1 MSTWLRS
8 LYFVIALMAI
18 QAFVQ
23 NTDVYAETA
32 STLPAPGR
40 VDSATNLLPHGAGC
54 SQTYDNNTAATHGLP
69 GVGCSNPGGNLS
81 QGDTTSQGFD
91 VRSGTGYEF
100 GSNGTQDME
109 ANGNLTIGSSGSL
122 ENITV
127 TKENGGTTTTTADML
142 DGGVTLTSTTET
154 QNCEWTGSSYQCGQA
169 RSGRDTFT
177 VRVQIK
183 DASGNVLAT
192 VEQQRNTDAGYYG
205 NTAVHEDTVTYT
217 GEGSRNWDWQWTGT
231 DGNNPN
237 DTSSRQGPN
246 LVGAA
251 LHMTLADIN
260 YSPSPPISEET
271 QEEINEA
278 QETVEEVEQIIE
290 NIPIEEVVNGVEEVA
305 ITEPTVEIEEPAI
318 EEPTVEI
325 TEQAFQE
332 SFEENFTAVLEEEG
346 LTETFEE
353 ALVEEGI
360 TEEQFFESVTEM
372 VTEEFSTPTEETA
385 VEEPTVEEE
394 TVVEETPTESETVNT
409 NEESV
414 ETESETTT
422 ETATE
427 TETTES
433 EPSTETSTESN
444 TQETET
450 ETESTEG
457 ETESTESEETETTEQ
472 EESSSDAE
480 ESVDSEEGET
490 SDESTGN
497 TDASVEGDVDGEVSA
512 IAKKVEK
519 IIKKLESKLKTVDQ
533 KLKVIS
539 LVTQQ
544 AMIEDQPDMTE
555 YTSQQFYDTRKIPDN
570 PDWYAEDTILDAYG
584 RSIYQDVTLAAYIGD
599 DPIAQHQ
606 QELNIVNDKI
616 SRLEAELEV
625 LKNERN

>member
-237 DTSSRQGPN
+237 ATSNRQGPN
-246 LVGAA
+246 LLGAA

-260 YSPSPPISEET
+260 YTPTPPISEET

-278 QETVEEVEQIIE
+278 NEAIEEVEEIIE
-290 NIPIEEVVNGVEEVA
+290 NIPIEEIVEGVEEV
-305 ITEPTVEIEEPAI
+305 AI
-318 EEPTVEI
+318 EEPTVEVAEPTI
-325 TEQAFQE
+325 EEPTVEIEQQAFQE
-332 SFEENFTAVLEEEG
+332 SFEENFTAIIEEEG
-346 LTETFEE
+346 LTETFEQ
-353 ALVEEGI
+353 ALEEEGI

-372 VTEEFSTPTEETA
+372 VTEEFATTEEETA
-385 VEEPTVEEE
+385 VEEPAVEEE
-394 TVVEETPTESETVNT
+394 APVEEAPVESETVNT
-409 NEESV
+409 SEESV
-414 ETESETTT
+414 ETESEPTT
-422 ETATE
+422 ETEPTE
-427 TETTES
+427 N
-433 EPSTETSTESN
+433 EPSTETSTES
-444 TQETET
+444 EPSET
-450 ETESTEG
+450 ETESTES
-457 ETESTESEETETTEQ
+457 ETESSENEEGETTEQ
-472 EESSSDAE
+472 EESTGNEE
-480 ESVDSEEGET
+480 ESVEDGNEEA
-490 SDESTGN
+490 SADEQDGA
-497 TDASVEGDVDGEVSA
+497 DASVDTDSIESAVSEIQA
-512 IAKKVEK
+512 KVEK
-519 IIKKLESKLKTVDQ
+519 VLKKLESKLKTIDQ

-539 LVTQQ
+539 IVTLQG
-544 AMIEDQPDMTE
+544 MVEDQPDMTE
-555 YTSQQFYDTRKIPDN
+555 YTDQQFYDTRKIPDN

-584 RSIYQDVTLAAYIGD
+584 RSIYQDVTLAAYTGN

-606 QELNIVNDKI
+606 QELNIVNDRI
-616 SRLEAELEV
+616 SRLEAEIEV
-625 LKNERN
+625 LRNERN

>member
-109 ANGNLTIGSSGSL
+109 ANGNLTIGASGSL

-127 TKENGGTTTTTADML
+127 TKENGGTTTTTEDML

-237 DTSSRQGPN
+237 ATSNRQGPN
-246 LVGAA
+246 LLGAA

-260 YSPSPPISEET
+260 YTPTPPISEET

-278 QETVEEVEQIIE
+278 NEAIEEVEEIIE
-290 NIPIEEVVNGVEEVA
+290 NIPIEEIVEGVEEVA
-305 ITEPTVEIEEPAI
+305 VEEPTVEVSEPTI

-325 TEQAFQE
+325 EQQAFQE
-332 SFEENFTAVLEEEG
+332 SFEENFTAILEEEG
-346 LTETFEE
+346 LTETFEQ
-353 ALVEEGI
+353 ALEEEGI

-372 VTEEFSTPTEETA
+372 VTEEFATTEEETA
-385 VEEPTVEEE
+385 VEEPAVEEE
-394 TVVEETPTESETVNT
+394 APVEEAPVESETVNT
-409 NEESV
+409 SEESV
-414 ETESETTT
+414 ETESEPTT
-422 ETATE
+422 ETEPTE
-427 TETTES
+427 N
-433 EPSTETSTESN
+433 EPSTETSTES
-444 TQETET
+444 EPSET
-450 ETESTEG
+450 ETESTES
-457 ETESTESEETETTEQ
+457 ETESSENEEGETTEQ
-472 EESSSDAE
+472 EESTGNEE
-480 ESVDSEEGET
+480 ESVEDGNEEA
-490 SDESTGN
+490 SADEQDGA
-497 TDASVEGDVDGEVSA
+497 DASVDTDSIESAVSEIQA
-512 IAKKVEK
+512 KVEK
-519 IIKKLESKLKTVDQ
+519 VLKKLESKLKTVDQ

-539 LVTQQ
+539 IVTLQG
-544 AMIEDQPDMTE
+544 MVEDQPDMTE
-555 YTSQQFYDTRKIPDN
+555 YTDQQFYDTRKIPDN

-584 RSIYQDVTLAAYIGD
+584 RSIYQDVTLAAYTGN

-606 QELNIVNDKI
+606 QELNIVNDRI
-616 SRLEAELEV
+616 SRLEAEIEV
-625 LKNERN
+625 LRNERN